1 MKLSDFDFRIWD
13 GKKYLKQKI
22 YNDNINN
29 NEYIAVTGNV
39 DDENYVLT
47 IEHSYES
54 NYYGGDYDEYC
65 KVKDFTSCNYE
76 IELFTG
82 LYDKNGNKIYEN
94 DIVEYHEN
102 EALIIK
108 YIKGTFYACQDY
120 EKFMKKYECQDNKDT
135 EKFWLEEAYKI
146 NNLRIDDNNFIARFE
161 IIGNIHENAE
171 LLK

>member
-1 MKLSDFDFRIWD
+1 MKLKDFDFRIWD

-47 IEHSYES
+47 IEHSCES

-82 LYDKNGNKIYEN
+82 LYDKNGKNIYEN
-94 DIVEYHEN
+94 DIVKVEDN
-102 EALIIK
+102 GNASIFKVGFSNNMGFSASLQTEAILPYQLKILAS
-108 YIKGTFYACQDY
+108 KG
-120 EKFMKKYECQDNKDT
+120 
-135 EKFWLEEAYKI
+135 
-146 NNLRIDDNNFIARFE
+146 FE

-171 LLK
+171 LLNENKPS

>member
-1 MKLSDFDFRIWD
+1 MRLQDFDFRIWD

-47 IEHSYES
+47 IEHSCES

-82 LYDKNGNKIYEN
+82 LYDKNGKKIYEG
-94 DIVEYHEN
+94 DIVSYTTLQGKTLFYFITTNKNINTFQIFVISDLEN
-102 EALIIK
+102 FKLCNEIEIDRFLYSDFSK
-108 YIKGTFYACQDY
+108 LED
-120 EKFMKKYECQDNKDT
+120 MKDIEV
-135 EKFWLEEAYKI
+135 
-146 NNLRIDDNNFIARFE
+146 
-161 IIGNIHENAE
+161 IGNIHNKAE
-171 LLK
+171 LLEVKE

>member
-1 MKLSDFDFRIWD
+1 MKLKDFDFRIWD

-47 IEHSYES
+47 IEHSCES

-65 KVKDFTSCNYE
+65 KVKDFTLCNYE

-82 LYDKNGNKIYEN
+82 LYDKNGKKIYEG
-94 DIVEYHEN
+94 DIVKTKSPYDCFL
-102 EALIIK
+102 AK
-108 YIKGTFYACQDY
+108 V
-120 EKFMKKYECQDNKDT
+120 
-135 EKFWLEEAYKI
+135 
-146 NNLRIDDNNFIARFE
+146 
-161 IIGNIHENAE
+161 
-171 LLK
+171 

>member
-1 MKLSDFDFRIWD
+1 MKLGDFDFRIWD

-47 IEHSYES
+47 IEHSWES

-65 KVKDFTSCNYE
+65 KVKDFASCNYE

-82 LYDKNGNKIYEN
+82 FYDKNGKKIYEGDILENKMTMEDLPYKVVFKWGVFYLVEIDGN
-94 DIVEYHEN
+94 DEDLMSEF
-102 EALIIK
+102 L
-108 YIKGTFYACQDY
+108 
-120 EKFMKKYECQDNKDT
+120 FME
-135 EKFWLEEAYKI
+135 LEV
-146 NNLRIDDNNFIARFE
+146 
-161 IIGNIHENAE
+161 IGNIHENAE